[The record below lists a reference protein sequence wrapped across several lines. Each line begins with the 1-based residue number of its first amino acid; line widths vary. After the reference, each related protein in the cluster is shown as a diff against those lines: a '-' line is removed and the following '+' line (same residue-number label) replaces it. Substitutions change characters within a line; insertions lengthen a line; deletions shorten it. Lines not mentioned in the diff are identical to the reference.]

1 LSLEGNATA
10 VTFRRS
16 DLRRNGIGMELDAGL
31 FPQVL
36 PSALLVTLDIGP
48 GYNVSLPGATLV
60 LRGGAGGI
68 VGLGGGALLIPGA
81 HVGASA
87 IISLQSR
94 GALRL
99 DLLRHFYLEEGELYP
114 YWSLGLGF
122 AILPT

>member
-1 LSLEGNATA
+1 
-10 VTFRRS
+10 
-16 DLRRNGIGMELDAGL
+16 MELDAGL